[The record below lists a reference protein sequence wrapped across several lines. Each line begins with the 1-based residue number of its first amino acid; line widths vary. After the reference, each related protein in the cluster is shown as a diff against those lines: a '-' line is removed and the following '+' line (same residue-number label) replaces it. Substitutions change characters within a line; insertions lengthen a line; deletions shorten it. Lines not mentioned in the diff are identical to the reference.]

1 MGRIRKILSSVNFRL
16 YIVLIVLF
24 VNALISVAV
33 AGNLYLNRTKV
44 SLAKAHK
51 GAMIVTDRGIIEIAF
66 NKKTPMASKNFI
78 GLTESGFYNG
88 LRIHRIVPK
97 VLIEM
102 GDPLTRSDELKSKW
116 GNGGPGYVF
125 SDEIFPD
132 DVMEKGVVAMVNN
145 GPNTNGSQFFILSE
159 DSTWLNGQHT
169 ILGWVTKGQ
178 GIVDSIS
185 SSPVSILGIPEN
197 DIVIKE
203 VILK

>member
-1 MGRIRKILSSVNFRL
+1 
-16 YIVLIVLF
+16 
-24 VNALISVAV
+24 
-33 AGNLYLNRTKV
+33 
-44 SLAKAHK
+44 
-51 GAMIVTDRGIIEIAF
+51 
-66 NKKTPMASKNFI
+66 
-78 GLTESGFYNG
+78 
-88 LRIHRIVPK
+88 
-97 VLIEM
+97 
-102 GDPLTRSDELKSKW
+102 
-116 GNGGPGYVF
+116 
-125 SDEIFPD
+125 
-132 DVMEKGVVAMVNN
+132 MVNN